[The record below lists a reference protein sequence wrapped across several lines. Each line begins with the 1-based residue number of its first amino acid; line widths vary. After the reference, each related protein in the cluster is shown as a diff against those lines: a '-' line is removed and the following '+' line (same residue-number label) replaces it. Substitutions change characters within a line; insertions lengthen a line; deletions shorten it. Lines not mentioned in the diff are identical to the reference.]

1 MRRLHL
7 IFALGASAGL
17 LVDLLVGGPLA
28 GARGRSRGV
37 VLPELTGRGKGADPA
52 RAVDASK
59 DATASRRRLRQQAER
74 RYPMEVLSDGTRRYF
89 APGFYADVAPDG
101 SVRFRPRRASF
112 EARQTAVSFDLTDAT
127 ERSRGKD
134 PYVAAKLRFLRDTRV
149 LRARL
154 RRQARQRWR
163 RRYFEQLPARL
174 GRLWGR
180 RDLTPA
186 RKRRL
191 LFALWREC
199 LEPGASPLQRQAQWA
214 RWRILRFIQRHLP
227 KGSPHGYPA
236 AELAALNRE
245 RPRGRPRF
253 APYRKLGRPPP
264 LPPPPRPRAAPA
276 RRPRARAAPSAPA
289 RGERAAPSAPARGAR
304 AAPSAPARGERAA
317 PRREPPRRPAPR

>member
-7 IFALGASAGL
+7 ILALGASAGFL
-17 LVDLLVGGPLA
+17 LDRPLA

-52 RAVDASK
+52 RAVDASRG
-59 DATASRRRLRQQAER
+59 ATASRRQLRQQAER
-74 RYPMEVLSDGTRRYF
+74 RYPMEVLSDGTRRYR

-112 EARQTAVSFDLTDAT
+112 KARQTALSFDVTDAT
-127 ERSRGKD
+127 ERSRGRD

-163 RRYFEQLPARL
+163 RGYFEQLPARL
-174 GRLWGR
+174 KRLWGR
-180 RDLTPA
+180 QDLSPE

-199 LEPGASPLQRQAQWA
+199 LEPGDSPLQRQAQWA
-214 RWRILRFIQRHLP
+214 RWRILSFIQRHLP

-245 RPRGRPRF
+245 RPRGHPRF
-253 APYRKLGRPPP
+253 APYQKLRRPPP
-264 LPPPPRPRAAPA
+264 LPARPRT
-276 RRPRARAAPSAPA
+276 RAAPSAPPS
-289 RGERAAPSAPARGAR
+289 GERAT
-304 AAPSAPARGERAA
+304 
-317 PRREPPRRPAPR
+317 PRREPPCRPAPR